1 MNDEG
6 LKELAAREAGA
17 VEPVNKKV
25 TKVFSRARKRD
36 RIDTNKICDLIAQ
49 GHSKES
55 ACRRVGITNKTLWTW
70 TKDDEELREKVSQAV
85 AKSEIS
91 LVNKVLNKAT
101 DDWKAAAYLLERRFP
116 ERYAPKAELS
126 IDVNKSDGLEQ
137 VVAMFEQTNDLIDIE
152 PDE

>member
-17 VEPVNKKV
+17 VEPVKKKV

-55 ACRRVGITNKTLWTW
+55 ACGRVGITNKTLWTW
-70 TKDDEELREKVSQAV
+70 TQDDEELREKVNQAV
-85 AKSEIS
+85 SKSEIA
-91 LVNKVLNKAT
+91 LVNHVLHRAM

-137 VVAMFEQTNDLIDIE
+137 VVSMFEQTNDLIDIE
-152 PDE
+152 PEE